1 MENKIREKEFNKL
14 IIKNEEIR
22 KKIDELIGLD
32 YPLYSPLWDLISDLI
47 ENELEQ
53 EELCN

>member
-32 YPLYSPLWDLISDLI
+32 YPLYSPLWDLIGDLI
-47 ENELEQ
+47 DNELEQ